1 MPKNKSADIINQKKM
16 VKNFEQ
22 NNERNFE
29 RGTMDK
35 VRVGIIGVGYLGT
48 QHARI
53 LSYLEEAELKG
64 VADIDFKKAMEIG
77 NRHGVQYYQNY
88 EDLLDE
94 IDAAIV
100 ATPTSEHFSI
110 SMRLLKEGKSVLVEK
125 PITETVDQGEE
136 LVAMAA
142 KNGLILQVGHLER
155 FNPAVEAI
163 ENMISEPKFV
173 EVQRLGSFSARSL
186 DIDVVL
192 DLMIHD
198 LDIILALIKDEVKS
212 IRSSGIHVLS
222 EKIDIANARLEF
234 RSGCVATL
242 TASRVHQGKVR
253 KLRIFEPTIYYSIDY
268 IDQEVKIFP
277 LDNRQTEIKTLKIEK
292 EEPLKKELKNFF
304 RSIREG
310 KTRKVSGEEGLR
322 ALKLAYKVLEEA
334 ET

>member
-1 MPKNKSADIINQKKM
+1 
-16 VKNFEQ
+16 
-22 NNERNFE
+22 
-29 RGTMDK
+29 MDK

-64 VADIDFKKAMEIG
+64 VADIDFKKAMVIG
-77 NRHGVQYYQNY
+77 NRHRVKYY
-88 EDLLDE
+88 EDFEDMLDE
-94 IDAAIV
+94 IDVGIV
-100 ATPTSEHFSI
+100 AAPTSEHFSI
-110 SMRLLKEGKSVLVEK
+110 ATKLLSEGKSVLLEK
-125 PITETVDQGEE
+125 PITETVQQAEE
-136 LVAMAA
+136 LVVVAN
-142 KNGLILQVGHLER
+142 KNGLILQIGHLER

-163 ENMISEPKFV
+163 ENIISEPKFI

-198 LDIILALIKDEVKS
+198 LDIILALIKDEVKV

-222 EKIDIANARLEF
+222 NKIDIANARLEF
-234 RSGCVATL
+234 ASGCVATL

-253 KLRIFEPTIYYSIDY
+253 KLRIFEATSYYSIDY
-268 IDQEVKIFP
+268 IDQEVKVFP
-277 LDNRQTEIKTLKIEK
+277 LNGRQTDIKTLKIKK

-304 RSIREG
+304 RCIRDG

-322 ALKLAYKVLEEA
+322 ALKLAYSVLKEA
-334 ET
+334 EE

>member
-1 MPKNKSADIINQKKM
+1 
-16 VKNFEQ
+16 
-22 NNERNFE
+22 
-29 RGTMDK
+29 MDK

-64 VADIDFKKAMEIG
+64 VADIDFKKAMVIG
-77 NRHGVQYYQNY
+77 NRHRVKYY
-88 EDLLDE
+88 EDFEDMLDE
-94 IDAAIV
+94 IDVGIV
-100 ATPTSEHFSI
+100 AAPTSEHFSI
-110 SMRLLKEGKSVLVEK
+110 ATKLLSEGKSVLLEK
-125 PITETVDQGEE
+125 PITETVQQAEE
-136 LVAMAA
+136 LVVAA
-142 KNGLILQVGHLER
+142 NKNGLILQIGHLER

-163 ENMISEPKFV
+163 ENIISEPKFI

-198 LDIILALIKDEVKS
+198 LDIILALIKDEVKV

-222 EKIDIANARLEF
+222 NKIDIANARLEF
-234 RSGCVATL
+234 ASGCVATL

-253 KLRIFEPTIYYSIDY
+253 KLRIFEATSYYSIDY
-268 IDQEVKIFP
+268 IDQEVKVFP
-277 LDNRQTEIKTLKIEK
+277 LNGRQTDIKTLKIKK

-304 RSIREG
+304 RCIRDG

-322 ALKLAYKVLEEA
+322 ALKLAYRVLNEA
-334 ET
+334 EE

>member
-1 MPKNKSADIINQKKM
+1 
-16 VKNFEQ
+16 
-22 NNERNFE
+22 
-29 RGTMDK
+29 MDK
-35 VRVGIIGVGYLGT
+35 VRVGIIGVGYLGM

-64 VADIDFKKAMEIG
+64 VADINFRKAVEIG
-77 NRHGVQYYQNY
+77 NRHGVQYYQDY
-88 EDLLDE
+88 EKMLDE
-94 IDAAIV
+94 VDAAIV

-110 SMRLLKEGKSVLVEK
+110 SMKLLKEGKSILVEK
-125 PITETVDQGEE
+125 PITETVEQGEE
-136 LVAMAA
+136 LVSMAT

-155 FNPAVEAI
+155 FNPAVEAA
-163 ENMISEPKFV
+163 ESMISEPKFI

-198 LDIILALIKDEVKS
+198 LDIIMALVKDEINVIK
-212 IRSSGIHVLS
+212 SSGIHVLS

-234 RSGCVATL
+234 KSGCVATL

-253 KLRIFEPTIYYSIDY
+253 KLRIFEPASYYSIDY

-277 LDNRQTEIKTLKIEK
+277 LNGRRTDIKTLKITK

-304 RSIREG
+304 RCIREK
-310 KTRKVSGEEGLR
+310 KTRKVSGDEGLR
-322 ALKLAYKVLEEA
+322 ALKLAYKVLEEV
-334 ET
+334 EM

>member
-1 MPKNKSADIINQKKM
+1 
-16 VKNFEQ
+16 
-22 NNERNFE
+22 
-29 RGTMDK
+29 MDK
-35 VRVGIIGVGYLGT
+35 VRVGIIGVGYLGM

-64 VADIDFKKAMEIG
+64 VADINSRKAMEIG
-77 NRHGVQYYQNY
+77 NRHGVPYYQDY
-88 EDLLDE
+88 QKMMDE

-100 ATPTSEHFSI
+100 ATPTSEHSSI
-110 SMRLLKEGKSVLVEK
+110 SMKLLEEGKSVLVEK
-125 PITETVDQGEE
+125 PITETVEQGEE
-136 LVAMAA
+136 LVNMAS

-155 FNPAVEAI
+155 FNPAVEAT
-163 ENMISEPKFV
+163 ENMISEPKFI

-198 LDIILALIKDEVKS
+198 LDIIMALVKDEISVIK
-212 IRSSGIHVLS
+212 SSGIHVLS

-234 RSGCVATL
+234 KSGCVATL

-253 KLRIFEPTIYYSIDY
+253 KLRIFEPTSYYSIDY

-277 LDNRQTEIKTLKIEK
+277 LNGRRTDIKSLKITK

-304 RSIREG
+304 KCIRQ
-310 KTRKVSGEEGLR
+310 KKMKKVSGEEGLK
-322 ALKLAYKVLEEA
+322 ALKLAYKVLEEV
-334 ET
+334 EM